1 MKMSRR
7 AAIRTAVTT
16 ACALPWLPLVGA
28 AESGLRTVEVETT
41 LGSVEGRRREGVCV
55 FKGIPY
61 GASTAGSGRFRPPRP
76 AEPWSGSLP
85 AFVDPPEAP
94 QRDPSAT
101 AGTAT
106 PGIASPNPFES
117 LDPDWPV
124 LLESEDCLKLDVWT
138 PAADHRRRPV
148 MMYFHGGGFAVGS
161 AGGGWQS
168 GAGLSRLGDV
178 VFVSPNHRLNVLG
191 HLFLDRMDSD
201 FAGAGNAGMLDLV
214 LALKWVR
221 DNISRFGGDPGNV
234 TLIGQSGGGQKI
246 SMLLAMP
253 EAAGLFHKAIIMSGP
268 APKALE
274 PAYAEDMAARLLGKL
289 GIERNALPRLQ
300 ALPLRSIMEAY
311 FAVFRET
318 GGFGVL
324 GILQGFAPV
333 VDGTNLPHHPFFG
346 SAPRA
351 TAGVPLIIGTTR
363 TEMTLNTLID
373 DPNAWKM
380 GGQGLHSNLST
391 LFGSE
396 TDGVI
401 HAYQGHHPRASAW
414 ELYGLI
420 TADWPTRLYS
430 LWIAEAKARLGQ
442 APVFMYR
449 TDWQTPVAGGKLMSP
464 HAIDLSIALEDARY
478 TSTFDGGGPKV
489 EGLSHQISTAW
500 LRFARHGAPNSTLL
514 PAWPRYEPQSGR
526 ATMLFNTE
534 SRVADDPDGADRRAM
549 EQILA
554 QQGKA
559 PPGYGTGA

>member
-1 MKMSRR
+1 MKIARR
-7 AAIRTAVTT
+7 TVIRTAVTA
-16 ACALPWLPLVGA
+16 ACALPWLAVAGA
-28 AESGLRTVEVETT
+28 APSGLESVEVETT
-41 LGSVEGRRREGVCV
+41 LGKVEGRRREGVCI

-76 AEPWSGSLP
+76 AEPWSGSRP

-94 QRDPSAT
+94 QRDPGAT
-101 AGTAT
+101 VDTG
-106 PGIASPNPFES
+106 PPNPFAD

-124 LLESEDCLKLDVWT
+124 MPESEDCLRLDVWT
-138 PAADHRRRPV
+138 PAADHGRRPV

-161 AGGGWQS
+161 AAGGWQS
-168 GAGLSRLGDV
+168 GVGLSRLGDV

-191 HLFLDRMDSD
+191 HLFLDRMDPD

-214 LALKWVR
+214 LALNWVR

-253 EAAGLFHKAIIMSGP
+253 QAAGLFHKAIIMSGP

-274 PAYAEDMAARLLGKL
+274 PVYAEDMAARLLGKL
-289 GIERNALPRLQ
+289 GIERDALPRLQ
-300 ALPLRSIMEAY
+300 ALPLRRIMEAY

-333 VDGTNLPHHPFFG
+333 VDGTNLPRHPFFG

-351 TAGVPLIIGTTR
+351 TGGVPLIIGTTR
-363 TEMTLNTLID
+363 TEMTLNTLAA
-373 DPNAWKM
+373 DPAAWRM
-380 GGQGLHSNLST
+380 DRQGLRTNLAA
-391 LFGSE
+391 LFGRE
-396 TDGVI
+396 TDRVI
-401 HAYQGHHPRASAW
+401 LAYRAHHPRASAW

-430 LWIAEAKARLGQ
+430 LWIAEAKARLEQ

-449 TDWQTPVAGGKLMSP
+449 TDWQTPVAGGKLLSP
-464 HAIDLSIALEDARY
+464 HAIDLSMALEDARY
-478 TSTFDGGGPKV
+478 TSTFDGGGPQV
-489 EGLSHQISTAW
+489 ARLSRQMSSAW
-500 LRFARHGAPNSTLL
+500 LAFAHRGDPNCH
-514 PAWPRYEPQSGR
+514 PVPKWPRYDPRSAR
-526 ATMLFNTE
+526 TTMLFDTE
-534 SRVADDPDGADRRAM
+534 CRVADDPGGADRRTM
-549 EQILA
+549 EGILERL
-554 QQGKA
+554 GKA
-559 PPGYGTGA
+559 PPG

>member
-1 MKMSRR
+1 MCK
-7 AAIRTAVTT
+7 
-16 ACALPWLPLVGA
+16 G
-28 AESGLRTVEVETT
+28 G
-41 LGSVEGRRREGVCV
+41 GGGGVCV

-94 QRDPSAT
+94 QRDPGAAAET
-101 AGTAT
+101 AG
-106 PGIASPNPFES
+106 PNPFES

-124 LLESEDCLKLDVWT
+124 LPESEDCLKLDVWT
-138 PAADHRRRPV
+138 PAADSRRRPV

-161 AGGGWQS
+161 AAGAWQS
-168 GAGLSRLGDV
+168 GVGLSRQGDV

-191 HLFLDRMDSD
+191 HLFLDRMDPE

-214 LALKWVR
+214 LALKWVW
-221 DNISRFGGDPGNV
+221 DNIARFGGDPGNV

-274 PAYAEDMAARLLGKL
+274 PDYAQGMAVRLLGKL
-289 GIERNALPRLQ
+289 GIERNELARLQ
-300 ALPLRSIMEAY
+300 ALPLRRIMEAY

-333 VDGTNLPHHPFFG
+333 VDGTILPRHPFFG
-346 SAPRA
+346 SGPRT
-351 TAGVPLIIGTTR
+351 TANVPLIIGTTR
-363 TEMTLNTLID
+363 TEMTLNTLVAS
-373 DPNAWKM
+373 PTAWRM
-380 GGQGLHSNLST
+380 DEQGLRAGVSP
-391 LFGSE
+391 LFGRG
-396 TDGVI
+396 TDRVI
-401 HAYQGHHPRASAW
+401 RAYRAHHPRASAW
-414 ELYGLI
+414 EIYGLI

-430 LWIAEAKARLGQ
+430 IWIAEAKARLEE

-464 HAIDLSIALEDARY
+464 HAIDLSMALEDARY
-478 TSTFDGGGPKV
+478 TSTFDGGGPHV
-489 EGLSHQISTAW
+489 EWLSHQISTAW
-500 LRFARHGAPNSTLL
+500 LAFARHGDPNSGLL
-514 PAWPRYEPQSGR
+514 PPWPRYDPQSGR
-526 ATMLFNTE
+526 ATMLFSTE
-534 SRVADDPDGADRRAM
+534 SRVADDPDGADRRTM
-549 EQILA
+549 ELILT

-559 PPGYGTGA
+559 PPGALIGT